1 MEAGNGRIV
10 GVLRTTFAN
19 RDLRRVE
26 LSFAGFNAAE
36 FAVWIAMLVFAYD
49 QGGATTAGLVALIQL
64 APAALFAPLAATLG
78 DRHPPGRVLAL
89 GYLAQAAGM
98 AATAVALAAAAPDVL
113 VYGLAAIAATAVTVT
128 RPTQSALLPALART
142 PDELTAANAV
152 SGWIESLGML
162 VAPAGAG
169 VLLTVGGAGLVFAV
183 MAGAGLASA
192 ALIAGLRAAP
202 APWADNEG
210 IGAVAGIRSGI
221 RALAENPAPR
231 AVVALLG
238 AQFVVIGA
246 LDVLCVVL
254 AVAIL
259 DFGGPAAGYLNA
271 AFGAGGVLGIALT
284 ANLVGR
290 ARYSGPMLAG
300 LAACSAALCGIAA
313 LPVPMAAFALLVV
326 AGAGRSLF
334 DVAGRTLL
342 QRSAPPHVLSGVFG
356 LLEAASMAG
365 LAVGSLL
372 APALVAWL
380 GGRGAF
386 LGVAFVLPLVAL
398 AARRWLAVL
407 DRSAEV
413 PIVELGLLRSLPLFA
428 PVAAPELEAIARR
441 LEPRRFAGGEVVIRA
456 GDRGERFFVVADGE
470 LDVSTAERTV
480 ATLDRGNCF
489 GEIALLAERPR
500 TATVIASTDGLLF
513 TLEGNAFVAAVSG
526 HSRCA
531 AEADRLV
538 AERLARSA
546 PVTAARSEVLG

>member
-1 MEAGNGRIV
+1 
-10 GVLRTTFAN
+10 L
-19 RDLRRVE
+19 
-26 LSFAGFNAAE
+26 
-36 FAVWIAMLVFAYD
+36 
-49 QGGATTAGLVALIQL
+49 
-64 APAALFAPLAATLG
+64 
-78 DRHPPGRVLAL
+78 
-89 GYLAQAAGM
+89 
-98 AATAVALAAAAPDVL
+98 
-113 VYGLAAIAATAVTVT
+113 
-128 RPTQSALLPALART
+128 
-142 PDELTAANAV
+142 
-152 SGWIESLGML
+152 
-162 VAPAGAG
+162 
-169 VLLTVGGAGLVFAV
+169 
-183 MAGAGLASA
+183 
-192 ALIAGLRAAP
+192 
-202 APWADNEG
+202 
-210 IGAVAGIRSGI
+210 
-221 RALAENPAPR
+221 
-231 AVVALLG
+231 
-238 AQFVVIGA
+238 
-246 LDVLCVVL
+246 
-254 AVAIL
+254 
-259 DFGGPAAGYLNA
+259 
-271 AFGAGGVLGIALT
+271 
-284 ANLVGR
+284 
-290 ARYSGPMLAG
+290 
-300 LAACSAALCGIAA
+300 
-313 LPVPMAAFALLVV
+313 AAFALLAV

-386 LGVAFVLPLVAL
+386 LGVAFVLPLVTL

-480 ATLDRGNCF
+480 ATLDRGDCF

-513 TLEGNAFVAAVSG
+513 TLESDAFVAAVSG